1 MPSSKENR
9 VESNK
14 RYYQKHKERILEYQK
29 TYFEVNKEHVLKTI
43 HEYRD
48 SNRDL
53 IRERQRE
60 SYRKKIIIRML
71 SAARIRAEKR
81 GLDFNIDETDIVIPE
96 KCPLLEIEIKIAYKV
111 ANANSPSLDRID
123 SSKGYVKGNVMVIS
137 YRANTIK
144 SNATPSELLK
154 LASNLIKYVSQQHE

>member
-1 MPSSKENR
+1 
-9 VESNK
+9 
-14 RYYQKHKERILEYQK
+14 
-29 TYFEVNKEHVLKTI
+29 
-43 HEYRD
+43 
-48 SNRDL
+48 
-53 IRERQRE
+53 
-60 SYRKKIIIRML
+60 ML

-96 KCPLLEIEIKIAYKV
+96 KCPLLEIEIKIADKV

-154 LASNLIKYVSQQHE
+154 LASNLIKYVSKQHE